1 MKMQP
6 PPPSEPLS
14 PAEQDQHPCDQSQT
28 DHHQYGETIC
38 MPFEGNP
45 HEVHTERAD
54 NKPKR
59 KEQRRHDR
67 EDKGAARQLP
77 VLNAGNLI
85 VEDINAVPQVLQGF
99 KIPQKLIEP
108 VIDPRALSFAQKGVL
123 AARQVFQHRFLWP
136 EVAQEAADTRLGL
149 CHIGAGSLGLMSAHK
164 PFDPVDCVF
173 R

>member
-99 KIPQKLIEP
+99 KIPQKE
-108 VIDPRALSFAQKGVL
+108 
-123 AARQVFQHRFLWP
+123 
-136 EVAQEAADTRLGL
+136 
-149 CHIGAGSLGLMSAHK
+149 
-164 PFDPVDCVF
+164 
-173 R
+173 